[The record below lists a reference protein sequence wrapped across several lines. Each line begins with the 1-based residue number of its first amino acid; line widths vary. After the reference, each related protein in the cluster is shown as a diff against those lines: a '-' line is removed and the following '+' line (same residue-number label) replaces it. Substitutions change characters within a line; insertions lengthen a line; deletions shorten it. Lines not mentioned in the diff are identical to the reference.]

1 MTLADIREQF
11 AYHNWANERLCM
23 MLHSTF
29 GDEINLHKSYSAVVL
44 GLHEAAVHIAG
55 AEQIWRT
62 RIEGTSPDSMIASAD
77 YPTVADLRKAF
88 EAERAKTQA
97 LLDSLQ
103 TDADLDRI
111 IAATSTKGE
120 PRVFP
125 LRVLLQHIVNH
136 STYHRGQITAR
147 LIDLGHDEHI
157 ISTDYTT
164 FYMEHTAQ

>member
-11 AYHNWANERLCM
+11 AYHNWANARLCTM
-23 MLHSTF
+23 MHDTF

-44 GLHEAAVHIAG
+44 ALHETAVHLVG

-62 RIEGTSPDSMIASAD
+62 RIEGTSPNSMIAAAD
-77 YPTVADLRKAF
+77 FPTVADLRKAF
-88 EAERAKTQA
+88 ETERAKTQT

-103 TDADLDRI
+103 NDADLERI

-125 LRVLLQHIVNH
+125 LRVLLLHILNH

-157 ISTDYTT
+157 ISTDLTT
-164 FYMEHTAQ
+164 FSMEHAAQ